1 MENSFHSKIL
11 QKILESKMSK
21 KNINNST
28 YELKLTLMAKEIY
41 KSEDKQFIKNL
52 FSNTNAKEKIKIF
65 DLFEDKNVLYI
76 ISDKEYISQIEK
88 LLKEKSNLEKEG
100 IFIQNSHPISK
111 KELDELYKHE
121 KSMCKIKTPT
131 GKGSGFFCSINY
143 PDIPFTK
150 AFFTANH
157 ILNKNYLENEKT
169 IKKFLF
175 YNIRWVKIYLFLLVE
190 Y

>member
-1 MENSFHSKIL
+1 MENSFHSKL
-11 QKILESKMSK
+11 VQKILESKMNK

-28 YELKLTLMAKEIY
+28 YEFKLPLMAKEIY

-65 DLFEDKNVLYI
+65 DLFEEKNVLYI

-111 KELDELYKHE
+111 KEFDELYKHE
-121 KSMCKIKTPT
+121 KSMCKIKFENIQNGKTLI

-150 AFFTANH
+150 S
-157 ILNKNYLENEKT
+157 I
-169 IKKFLF
+169 F
-175 YNIRWVKIYLFLLVE
+175 YS
-190 Y
+190 